1 MLGGFGFIL
10 LFLTIGEAIALTG
23 IGLPGNVIGMVML
36 ALALAVGVVK
46 LDAVSSASDVLLK
59 NLAFFF
65 IPAGVGVMVH
75 GKVIAANWIAITVSV
90 VVSFLVVLV
99 TVGLM
104 QKLLTRRRLR
114 TGPRNGPR
122 DQSEKPS

>member
-23 IGLPGNVIGMVML
+23 IGLPGNVIGMVLL
-36 ALALAVGVVK
+36 ALALAAGVVK
-46 LDAVSSASDVLLK
+46 LDAVKPASDVLLK

-75 GKVIAANWIAITVSV
+75 GDVIAANWIAISVSV
-90 VVSFLVVLV
+90 VVSFLIVLV
-99 TVGLM
+99 TVGLT
-104 QKLLTRRRLR
+104 QKLLTHRRLR
-114 TGPRNGPR
+114 TGQSG
-122 DQSEKPS
+122 QSEKTS

>member
-46 LDAVSSASDVLLK
+46 LDAVKPASDVLLK

>member
-23 IGLPGNVIGMVML
+23 IGLPGNVIGMVLL
-36 ALALAVGVVK
+36 ALALAAGVVK
-46 LDAVSSASDVLLK
+46 LDAVKPASDVLLK

-75 GKVIAANWIAITVSV
+75 GDVIAANWIAISVSV
-90 VVSFLVVLV
+90 VVSFLIVLV
-99 TVGLM
+99 TVGLT

-114 TGPRNGPR
+114 NGQR
-122 DQSEKPS
+122 GQSENTS